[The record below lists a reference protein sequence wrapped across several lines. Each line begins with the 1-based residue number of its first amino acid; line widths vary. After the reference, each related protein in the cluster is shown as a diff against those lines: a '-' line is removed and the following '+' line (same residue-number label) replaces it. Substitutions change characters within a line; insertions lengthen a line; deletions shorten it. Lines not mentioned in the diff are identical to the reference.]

1 MATLTR
7 QVLGEDG
14 LTASYVA
21 AGVSGDEVANL
32 DGATFLHIKN
42 GGGAPI
48 TVTVA
53 EQISGNTVQDT
64 SLGKLTK
71 ANATKTIANAAEAFF
86 GPFKKAGFNDIDGN
100 IQITYTAVTSVTI
113 AALKLP

>member
-1 MATLTR
+1 MPTLTR

-21 AGVSGDEVANL
+21 AAGGGDQVVNT
-32 DGATFLHIKN
+32 DGGTFLHIKN
-42 GGGAPI
+42 GSGGSI

-53 EQISGNTVQDT
+53 EQISGTTVTDPN
-64 SLGKLTK
+64 LGKLTK
-71 ANATKTIANAAEAFF
+71 ANATKAIAAGAEAFF
-86 GPFKKAGFNDIDGN
+86 GPFKKQGFNDVNGN
-100 IQITYTAVTSVTI
+100 IQITYSSVTSLTI